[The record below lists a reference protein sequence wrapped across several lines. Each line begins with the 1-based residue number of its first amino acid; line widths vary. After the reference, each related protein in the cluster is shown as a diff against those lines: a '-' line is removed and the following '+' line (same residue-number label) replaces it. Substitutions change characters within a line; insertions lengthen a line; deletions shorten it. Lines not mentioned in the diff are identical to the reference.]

1 MDFVT
6 RALHSIWANTQQI
19 FHLCAAVSAL
29 FAAVT
34 VAIGA
39 CTYWRNSRL
48 ERARWLSSLYSKFY
62 EALDLKMIRE
72 TLDCTPPNGP
82 AVQKLVHDEDARFTD
97 YLNFFE
103 FMAYLK
109 ACGQLSK
116 KDVTAMFDYYLR
128 VLSKHEDVRK
138 YVMDDRN
145 GYGYLKELLP
155 NFSS

>member
-1 MDFVT
+1 MNI
-6 RALHSIWANTQQI
+6 ALHALHWLGTNAQAIYY
-19 FHLCAAVSAL
+19 LLAAI
-29 FAAVT
+29 AAWLAVL
-34 VAIGA
+34 
-39 CTYWRNSRL
+39 TYRRNSRL

-72 TLDCTPPNGP
+72 TLDCTPPDGP

-109 ACGQLSK
+109 ACGQLST